1 MLSIVPRPVK
11 RLAIAS
17 LITIALLLL
26 MAAPAL
32 AHSFMAAGAQGS
44 VISFAGCGQAGSGP
58 GPQQWPSDSGSG
70 AVNPVPAT
78 SPDAASPPRSESKN
92 RSGRTEP
99 VVQLSGEVMDVS
111 QISSKQGW
119 RSGVHILL
127 QTNGDTVEVRLGPR
141 GYLEELQFSLEP
153 DDWVTVESTRSH
165 HAGTA
170 SLIAYQIIRGE
181 QVWPLRDE
189 NGIPLWRARP
199 RPPRSESVAFA
210 SRLINRNA

>member
-32 AHSFMAAGAQGS
+32 AHSFMAAGSQGS
-44 VISFAGCGQAGSGP
+44 VISCAGCGQAGSGP
-58 GPQQWPSDSGSG
+58 GYSSGPQTQDQ

-111 QISSKQGW
+111 QISSKRGW
-119 RSGVHILL
+119 WSGVHVLL

-153 DDWVTVESTRSH
+153 DDWVTVEGTRSH

-170 SLIAYQIIRGE
+170 SLIAYQVIRGE
-181 QVWPLRDE
+181 QVRPLRDE
-189 NGIPLWRARP
+189 NGMPLWRARS
-199 RPPRSESVAFA
+199 RPLGANQSPLPHA
-210 SRLINRNA
+210 